1 MYQGLLSTV
10 CRSIKRA
17 AMQTCRHFLGS
28 ITVETLIE
36 FNSSSPAITMATLPH
51 RDVRYYEY
59 IVLGCGGI
67 GSGALYWLS
76 KRVGSSKFDSQL
88 YPFINNQILNN
99 NNTKSTDKLS
109 ICLIFDREIDY
120 LLNLLPQS
128 VNSDQ

>member
-10 CRSIKRA
+10 CRSIKGCHA
-17 AMQTCRHFLGS
+17 NLQHFLGS

-36 FNSSSPAITMATLPH
+36 FNSSSPAITMTTLPH

-76 KRVGSSKFDSQL
+76 KRVGSSKFTNS
-88 YPFINNQILNN
+88 F
-99 NNTKSTDKLS
+99 TLS
-109 ICLIFDREIDY
+109 
-120 LLNLLPQS
+120 
-128 VNSDQ
+128 